1 MFETRLNTAVQPP
14 CVEWSGSLTVADAAQ
29 ARQDLMSLL
38 RRLPDGPLRLD
49 AAQLDDVDGA
59 GVQLLLATTRV
70 LTTAGRSVQWSAIN
84 DVLRRVAR
92 TLGAGDADQCC
103 GVPFGA
109 GVPAC

>member
-14 CVEWSGSLTVADAAQ
+14 RVELSGSLTVADAAQ
-29 ARQDLMSLL
+29 ARQDLLNL
-38 RRLPDGPLRLD
+38 IPRLPAGPLQID
-49 AAQLDDVDGA
+49 AGQIEDVDGA

-70 LTTAGRSVQWSAIN
+70 LATAGRSVQWSA
-84 DVLRRVAR
+84 VSELLLRVSR
-92 TLGAGDADQCC
+92 TIGAADAAQCC